1 MNSSE
6 LTMPNLYVCIGC
18 YEYETD
24 RFERIQAPVG
34 DQQLSENDDQSAM
47 EPLNIQGDFEICA
60 SPHSAENGL
69 TVYYDPHADKDIIN
83 NVFRILKVEEI
94 VDM

>member
-6 LTMPNLYVCIGC
+6 LTMPNLYVCTSC
-18 YEYETD
+18 YEYKMD

-47 EPLNIQGDFEICA
+47 EPLDIQGDFEICA
-60 SPHSAENGL
+60 SPHSAENEL
-69 TVYYDPHADKDIIN
+69 TMDYDRHADKDIIN
-83 NVFRILKVEEI
+83 NVLCILKIEEI